1 MQNDVF
7 RTARCLDDLRK
18 VFVVR
23 GIVFV
28 EEQQT
33 SYSLE
38 VDGREHACVH
48 ILGEID
54 AEPFAAGRIRFTE
67 GWAKLERLAV
77 RKAYRGLGYG
87 GRLLSF
93 MLNTA
98 RQLGASSF
106 KLHSQLPV
114 RGFYE
119 KYGFQARGDTFL
131 EAGIEHC
138 LMVRLE

>member
-1 MQNDVF
+1 VQDADF

-33 SYSLE
+33 SYALE
-38 VDGREHACVH
+38 VDEQEHACVH

-54 AEPFAAGRIRFTE
+54 GEPFAAGRIRFTE
-67 GWAKLERLAV
+67 GWAKMERIAV
-77 RKAYRGLGYG
+77 RKAYRGRGLGG
-87 GRLLSF
+87 ELLLF
-93 MLNTA
+93 MLETA
-98 RQLGASSF
+98 RQLGARAF
-106 KLHSQLPV
+106 KLHAQTPV
-114 RGFYE
+114 RAFYE
-119 KYGFQARGDTFL
+119 KYGFQVRGDSFL